1 MKKIIIKFDT
11 TKVYESLYL
20 AIGELAKKIDIQNLI
35 TLIFNYTGTESIDEV
50 VFNELERV
58 DPSFNLDF
66 STDKLSVA
74 ILLLELLSTDVYNVV
89 YQYIRDD
96 NYTILVK
103 DWISEDTATMELLDE
118 RDY

>member
-11 TKVYESLYL
+11 AKVYESLYS

-50 VFNELERV
+50 VFGEIERV
-58 DPSFNLDF
+58 DPSSNLDF
-66 STDKLSVA
+66 STDNLDVA
-74 ILLLELLSTDVYNVV
+74 ILLLELLSVDVYNAACH
-89 YQYIRDD
+89 YIRNE
-96 NYTILVK
+96 NYTILIK
-103 DWISEDTATMELLDE
+103 DWISKDTAMLELLDE